1 MKEMTLKI
9 TGMSCQHCVK
19 AVLEALRNVPGV
31 TPTQVDIGAAQ
42 LTYDPQQATPEQI
55 VDAVTEEGYQVTVR

>member
-9 TGMSCQHCVK
+9 TGMSCQHCVN
-19 AVLEALRNVPGV
+19 AVMEALKGVPGV
-31 TPTQVDIGAAQ
+31 TPTSVDIGAAK
-42 LTYDPQQATPEQI
+42 LTYDPEQATPEQI

>member
-9 TGMSCQHCVK
+9 DGMSCEHCVK
-19 AVLEALRNVPGV
+19 AVTDALKGVPGV
-31 TPTQVDIGAAQ
+31 KPTHVDIGAAK
-42 LTYDPQQATPEQI
+42 LTYDPQQASPEEI